1 MQRLLTKTVVGV
13 EIAAVAVV
21 TAMNDLSAVTAL
33 PKIFI
38 MAFRWAW
45 GVVLPQCH
53 YPISLGAS
61 KRVRRLVGLDLIAA
75 PDQNK
80 ECKQR
85 VRL

>member
-1 MQRLLTKTVVGV
+1 MQRLLTKTVVGA

-21 TAMNDLSAVTAL
+21 TAMNDLSAVTVL

-38 MAFRWAW
+38 VAFQWAW

-61 KRVRRLVGLDLIAA
+61 KRVRRPAGLNLIAA
-75 PDQNK
+75 PDQSK
-80 ECKQR
+80 
-85 VRL
+85 

>member
-1 MQRLLTKTVVGV
+1 MQRLLTKTVVGA

-21 TAMNDLSAVTAL
+21 TAMNDLSAVTVL

-38 MAFRWAW
+38 VAFRWAW

-53 YPISLGAS
+53 YLISLGAS
-61 KRVRRLVGLDLIAA
+61 KRVQPLVGLDLIAA